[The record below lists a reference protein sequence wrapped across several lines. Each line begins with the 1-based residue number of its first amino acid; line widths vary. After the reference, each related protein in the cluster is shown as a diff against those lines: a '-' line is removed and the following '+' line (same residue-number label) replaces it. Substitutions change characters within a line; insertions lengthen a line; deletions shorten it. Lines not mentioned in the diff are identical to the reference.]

1 MKITFYGAAGE
12 VTGSKHLL
20 EVGSS
25 KVLLDCGMFQG
36 KFSEAEEKNRQFA
49 FAPQEIDAVVLS
61 HAHLDHC
68 GSLPLLYK
76 QGFRGKIFAT
86 PATRQVAE
94 LIMLDSAKIQ
104 QQDRSFY
111 AELEGREP
119 LEPLYGEADVKNV
132 LNLFVDIPYHQPFAV
147 VAGLQGYFR
156 DAGHILGSA
165 VVELTLS
172 EQEKSLKLGFT
183 GDLGRPNMPI
193 IRDPEVMEGL
203 DVLISESTYGGSVH
217 EDLSE
222 AKRILKKY
230 VKEAFAR
237 RGKMIVP
244 SFALERTQELVYLLH
259 EMIDNKEIPRFPIY
273 VDSPLAVDIT
283 EVFRR
288 NAEYFDQETFAT
300 FGKNDDPF
308 GFRNLKYIHSIS
320 QSKALN
326 KKKGPMMIIASAGM
340 CEGGRVKHHLR
351 HSVDNR
357 NNMIFIVGYMA
368 RGTLGRE
375 IVEQKPEVEIFGEK
389 HKLRAQVIV
398 LNSLSAHADSVDLVN
413 YIGQVGDNLKRI
425 FLVHGEGEQSQAL
438 KEKLLSQNRGY
449 QVEIPQMGEG
459 FEL

>member
-20 EVGSS
+20 EIGN
-25 KVLLDCGMFQG
+25 KRVLLDCGMFQG
-36 KFSEAEEKNRQFA
+36 KFSEAERKNRF
-49 FAPQEIDAVVLS
+49 FGFEPSRIDAVVLS
-61 HAHLDHC
+61 HGHLDHC
-68 GSLPLLYK
+68 GSLPLLYRE
-76 QGFRGKIFAT
+76 GFRGKIFST
-86 PATRQVAE
+86 PATRDVAE

-111 AELEGREP
+111 AELEGRDP
-119 LEPLYGEADVKNV
+119 LPPLYDENDVKGV
-132 LNLFVDIPYHQPFAV
+132 LKLFVEVPYHHTFSV
-147 VAGLQGYFR
+147 VEGVSGYFR

-165 VVELTLS
+165 VIELHLS
-172 EQEKSLKLGFT
+172 EGKKNIKLGFT
-183 GDLGRPNMPI
+183 GDLGRKNTPI
-193 IRDPEVMEGL
+193 IRDPEYMTDL

-217 EDLSE
+217 ESFSE
-222 AKRILKKY
+222 ARRVLRKY
-230 VKEAFAR
+230 IKEAFAR
-237 RGKMIVP
+237 KGKMIIP
-244 SFALERTQELVYLLH
+244 SFALERTQEIVYLLH

-288 NAEYFDQETFAT
+288 HSDCFDQETFAT
-300 FGKNDDPF
+300 FGKSDDPF

-320 QSKALN
+320 QSKSLN
-326 KKKGPMMIIASAGM
+326 KKKGPMMIISSAGM
-340 CEGGRVKHHLR
+340 CEGGRVKHHLK

-375 IVEQKPEVEIFGEK
+375 IVEQKPEIEIFGEK

-398 LNSLSAHADSVDLVN
+398 LNSLSAHADSPALVD
-413 YIGQVGDNLKRI
+413 YISKAGSNLAKV
-425 FLVHGEGEQSQAL
+425 FLVHGEDEQSQAL

-459 FEL
+459 FVI

>member
-119 LEPLYGEADVKNV
+119 LEPLYSEVDVKNV
-132 LNLFVDIPYHQPFAV
+132 LHLFVDIPYHQSFAV
-147 VAGLQGYFR
+147 AAGVRGYFR

-172 EQEKSLKLGFT
+172 GQERSLKLGFT

-193 IRDPEVMEGL
+193 IRDPEVMEDL

-217 EDLSE
+217 EGLSE

-300 FGKNDDPF
+300 FGKSDDPF

-375 IVEQKPEVEIFGEK
+375 IVEQKPEIEIFGEK

-413 YIGQVGDNLKRI
+413 YISAVGDSLKRI
-425 FLVHGEGEQSQAL
+425 FLVHGEDEQAQAL
-438 KEKLLSQNRGY
+438 KEKLQSQNKGY
-449 QVEIPQMGEG
+449 QIDIPQMGEG
-459 FEL
+459 FVI